1 MLYLPLGCVLSN
13 DTLVHSVLLYPL
25 PLEALTEPYRGIYE
39 GVTINQYLMR

>member
-13 DTLVHSVLLYPL
+13 DTLVHSVPIPL
-25 PLEALTEPYRGIYE
+25 ALEALTEPYRGIYE

>member
-13 DTLVHSVLLYPL
+13 DTLVLYPL